1 MAERGVHM
9 MFPAPGITLAGRA
22 IRGCSWLLVASTLML
37 LAISPELARDPASET
52 GTPLEYQIKA
62 AFLYN
67 FTGFVEWPPEA
78 ALRPTRPLTIG
89 ILGKDPFGDSLDKAI
104 KGKTSHGTSLVLKR
118 YSRLEDLERCDL
130 LFISRDM
137 LPRLQ
142 TILKRIAGQ
151 HVLTVAEEHPRL
163 EADVVIT
170 LLISQNKVRF
180 EIDRDAA
187 EAEQILI
194 SSKLLSLAQ
203 TVRQERKTPE

>member
-1 MAERGVHM
+1 MAEQSGHM
-9 MFPAPGITLAGRA
+9 MSPTPGITLAGRA
-22 IRGCSWLLVASTLML
+22 IRGCARLLVASLLMVF
-37 LAISPELARDPASET
+37 AVSPEVARDPGSDT

-78 ALRPTRPLTIG
+78 APRPTRPLTIG
-89 ILGKDPFGDSLDKAI
+89 ILGKDPFGDALDNAI
-104 KGKTSHGTSLVLKR
+104 KGKTSHGTTLLVKR
-118 YSRLEDLERCDL
+118 FSRIEDLERCDL
-130 LFISRDM
+130 LFISQDM
-137 LPRLQ
+137 LPRLEA
-142 TILKRIAGQ
+142 ILKRIAGR

-170 LLISQNKVRF
+170 LLISENKVRF

-187 EAEQILI
+187 EAEQIQI